1 MPASKTQKPAAPT
14 AGARASK
21 PPAAKPAELD
31 FDLLP
36 DLIGYQ
42 LRLTQ
47 LAIFGDF
54 GSSLADQSISPGR
67 FGVLVL
73 IGANPG
79 MTQSRLALA
88 TQLDRSTMVA
98 VIDQLETRHLV
109 ERRAAP
115 NDRRS
120 NALWL
125 TEDGKKLLR
134 AMKRRVRSHEKHI
147 AAALG
152 DEDTARLIAMLA
164 RIREHLRPKRSGQA

>member
-1 MPASKTQKPAAPT
+1 MPAPKTKKPAAEPP
-14 AGARASK
+14 GGKNLK
-21 PPAAKPAELD
+21 PSAAKPAELD
-31 FDLLP
+31 LDLLP
-36 DLIGYQ
+36 GLVGYQ

-54 GSSLADQSISPGR
+54 GNSLSDQAISPGR

-98 VIDQLETRHLV
+98 VIDQLEARKLV

-134 AMKRRVRSHEKHI
+134 AMKRRVRSHETHI

-152 DEDTARLIAMLA
+152 EEDTARLIAMLS
-164 RIREHLRPKRSGQA
+164 RIREHLKPRDNVKS

>member
-1 MPASKTQKPAAPT
+1 MTQKQAATKAGSKT
-14 AGARASK
+14 AGA
-21 PPAAKPAELD
+21 AELD

-36 DLIGYQ
+36 GLIGYQ

-47 LAIFGDF
+47 LAIFNDYGT
-54 GSSLADQSISPGR
+54 SLSDEGISPGR
-67 FGVLVL
+67 FGVLAL

-79 MTQSRLALA
+79 LTQSRLASA

-98 VIDQLETRHLV
+98 VIDQLEARKLV

-125 TEDGKKLLR
+125 TEAGKKLLR
-134 AMKRRVRSHEKHI
+134 AMKQRVKTHETHI

-152 DEDTARLIAMLA
+152 EEDAARLIGMLS
-164 RIREHLRPKRSGQA
+164 RIRTHLRTP